1 MTSDQ
6 LLREF
11 EALPDDGRRQVAD
24 FIAFLRFRG
33 RSRRRRFARKR
44 APLSQEPFVGIWSDR
59 EDMADGV
66 AWVRSLREREW
77 RP

>member
-6 LLREF
+6 LLREI
-11 EALPDDGRRQVAD
+11 EALPDDDRRQVAD
-24 FIAFLRFRG
+24 FIAFLRFRAK
-33 RSRRRRFARKR
+33 RRRPERPRKR
-44 APLSQEPFVGIWSDR
+44 APLSHEPFVGIWSDR
-59 EDMADGV
+59 EDMADSV